1 MKRYLPLVISI
12 LANLGGGATGVG
24 IVYLLGLILP
34 AFGGEARQFD
44 RDFLQPFLLGWAVSQ
59 SFFHCASAPTRTT
72 AALALPGMK
81 SLEIPG
87 PGGGNR
93 GRAGHSRVGRRL
105 AQLWLARPD
114 WHPGWP
120 GWRAARCRDRSAG
133 IQVDNSRLALA
144 GEDLPSQGAEEMSE
158 VEGLLDEHENETWSD
173 PARRKIQRPL
183 MTVVESMPMD
193 GREPMSSVDR
203 AWLMM
208 DDPTNPMVINGFWIF
223 EELLQY
229 EHVLAVLEERLLIHA
244 RFRQRVVE
252 HRGAL
257 RTRAYWEVDPA
268 FELRAHVGRIVL
280 PEPGDRKTLNETVA
294 RLLIDPLDL
303 NRPLW
308 KFTLIEGYGDGS
320 VFFGRI
326 HHCIGDGAALVKVL
340 LSLADESVEG
350 ARRAPV
356 AGAGLPQEKNP
367 PRPLARTAARPGPA
381 TLPEGRKRGRQ
392 PANLLSL
399 AARGGQLAGKLAA
412 VLAKL
417 ALMTADDKTAFKGAV
432 GVGKAVAW
440 SRGILLDDVKFVKN
454 RMGATVNDVLVA
466 AVAGALRR
474 YVEARGDNPEGKTI
488 RAMVP
493 VDIRG
498 PQDTKLT
505 NRFALVYLSLPIG
518 IADPIE
524 RLFATKRHMD
534 AIKRSPEALVTYQ
547 AIAGLGVVSDRIARS
562 VRSYYADKVS
572 VVLTN
577 VPGPSQKLYFAGKLL
592 DTIVF
597 WVPQSGSIG
606 VGISIFSYGGQVN
619 IGLITDRGLAPDPD
633 TIVAAFQ
640 AEFDDLLCLARVR
653 ET

>member
-1 MKRYLPLVISI
+1 MV
-12 LANLGGGATGVG
+12 
-24 IVYLLGLILP
+24 
-34 AFGGEARQFD
+34 
-44 RDFLQPFLLGWAVSQ
+44 
-59 SFFHCASAPTRTT
+59 
-72 AALALPGMK
+72 
-81 SLEIPG
+81 
-87 PGGGNR
+87 
-93 GRAGHSRVGRRL
+93 
-105 AQLWLARPD
+105 
-114 WHPGWP
+114 
-120 GWRAARCRDRSAG
+120 
-133 IQVDNSRLALA
+133 
-144 GEDLPSQGAEEMSE
+144 
-158 VEGLLDEHENETWSD
+158 
-173 PARRKIQRPL
+173 
-183 MTVVESMPMD
+183 
-193 GREPMSSVDR
+193 GREPMSNVDR

-223 EELLQY
+223 EEPLQY
-229 EHVLAVLEERLLIHA
+229 EQVLAVLEERLLIHA

-252 HRGAL
+252 RRGAL

-268 FELRAHVGRIVL
+268 FDLRAHVGRIVL
-280 PEPGDRKTLNETVA
+280 PSPGDKKALNEAVA
-294 RLLIDPLDL
+294 RLLVAPLDL

-308 KFTLIEGYGDGS
+308 RFTLIEGYGGGS

-340 LSLADESVEG
+340 LSLVDETAEG
-350 ARRAPV
+350 AQRAPV
-356 AGAGLPQEKNP
+356 TADGLPQKMNP
-367 PRPLARTAARPGPA
+367 PRTLARAAPRPGTA
-381 TLPEGRKRGRQ
+381 ILPEGRKGVRQ
-392 PANLLSL
+392 PAHLLSL
-399 AARGGQLAGKLAA
+399 AARGRQLAGKTAA

-417 ALMTADDKTAFKGAV
+417 ALMRTDDKTAFKGAV

-440 SRGILLDDVKFVKN
+440 SRGIPLDDVKFVKN

-466 AVAGALRR
+466 AMAGALRR
-474 YVEARGDNPEGKTI
+474 YVAARGDDAEGKTI

-498 PQDTKLT
+498 PEDTKLT
-505 NRFALVYLSLPIG
+505 NRFALVYLPLPIG

-547 AIAGLGVVSDRIARS
+547 AIAGLGMVSDRIARG

-633 TIVAAFQ
+633 TIVAAFE
-640 AEFDDLLCLARVR
+640 AEFEELLSLARVR
-653 ET
+653 EG

>member
-1 MKRYLPLVISI
+1 
-12 LANLGGGATGVG
+12 
-24 IVYLLGLILP
+24 
-34 AFGGEARQFD
+34 
-44 RDFLQPFLLGWAVSQ
+44 
-59 SFFHCASAPTRTT
+59 
-72 AALALPGMK
+72 
-81 SLEIPG
+81 
-87 PGGGNR
+87 
-93 GRAGHSRVGRRL
+93 
-105 AQLWLARPD
+105 
-114 WHPGWP
+114 
-120 GWRAARCRDRSAG
+120 
-133 IQVDNSRLALA
+133 
-144 GEDLPSQGAEEMSE
+144 
-158 VEGLLDEHENETWSD
+158 
-173 PARRKIQRPL
+173 
-183 MTVVESMPMD
+183 MTVVEGMPMAA
-193 GREPMSSVDR
+193 REPMSSVDR

-223 EELLQY
+223 EELLPF

-252 HRGAL
+252 RRGLL
-257 RTRAYWEVDPA
+257 RARAYWEVDPA
-268 FELRAHVGRIVL
+268 FELRAHVARIVL
-280 PEPGDRKTLNETVA
+280 PEPGDRETLNETVA
-294 RLLIDPLDL
+294 RLLTAPLDL

-308 KFTLIEGYGDGS
+308 RFTLIEGYGGGS

-326 HHCIGDGAALVKVL
+326 HHCIGDGAALVRVL
-340 LSLADESVEG
+340 LSLVDESAEG
-350 ARRAPV
+350 AQRAPV

-367 PRPLARTAARPGPA
+367 PRPLPRAAARPGAA
-381 TLPEGRKRGRQ
+381 TLPQGRRRGRQ

-399 AARGGQLAGKLAA
+399 AARGAQLAGKTAA

-417 ALMTADDKTAFKGAV
+417 ALMRTDDSTAFKGAV

-440 SRGILLDDVKFVKN
+440 SRGIPLDDVKFVKN
-454 RMGATVNDVLVA
+454 TLGATVNDVLVA
-466 AVAGALRR
+466 AMAGALRR
-474 YVEARGDNPEGKTI
+474 YIEARGDDAEGKTI

-498 PQDTKLT
+498 PEDTKLT
-505 NRFALVYLSLPIG
+505 NRFALVYLPLPIG

-547 AIAGLGVVSDRIARS
+547 AIAGLGVVSDRIARR
-562 VRSYYADKVS
+562 VRSYFADKVS

-577 VPGPSQKLYFAGKLL
+577 VPGPVQKLYFAGKLL

-633 TIVAAFQ
+633 SIVAAFEE
-640 AEFDDLLCLARVR
+640 EFDDLLRLARAENTGGQR
-653 ET
+653 NGKGGDE